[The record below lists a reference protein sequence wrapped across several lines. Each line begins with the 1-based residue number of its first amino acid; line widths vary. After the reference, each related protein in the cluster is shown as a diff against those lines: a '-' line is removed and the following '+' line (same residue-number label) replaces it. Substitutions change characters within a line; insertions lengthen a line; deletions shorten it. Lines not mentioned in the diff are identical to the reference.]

1 MKNNFTDI
9 TYYSIGALG
18 VGAVILGGTVANGI
32 FVGGMS
38 TLGVALLLIKLK
50 DSNPRIFYWI
60 LKHNIMSD
68 LILSVLLVMLMGT
81 STVTAIISG
90 ASAALFCSA
99 GLTYLS
105 KLFVKNSE
113 SSQIVS

>member
-1 MKNNFTDI
+1 MKKMNEL
-9 TYYSIGALG
+9 TYGSIVALSAGAIL
-18 VGAVILGGTVANGI
+18 LGGTVANGI

-50 DSNPRIFYWI
+50 DSNPKIFYWI

-68 LILSVLLVMLMGT
+68 LILSVLLIFMMGT
-81 STVTAIISG
+81 SSVTAIISG

-99 GLTYLS
+99 GLMYLG
-105 KLFVKNSE
+105 KFLKEKPKFGTTCL
-113 SSQIVS
+113 